1 VPQTTAQTV
10 ASRIIV
16 KVFMISP
23 WWCRLTA
30 GLRWRQS
37 TVPCR

>member
-1 VPQTTAQTV
+1 MAQTV

-16 KVFMISP
+16 KVFMIFP